1 MRGCRNTRVPA
12 HEVALTVVSL
22 SVLVG
27 CSSTTVNTDEMDAL
41 DSPVAVSH
49 VHGVDVDD
57 VRERAVIA
65 THYGLLSVD
74 LSAAA
79 GPSSPPAVLGDYRGD
94 VMGFVRV
101 DNRFLLSGHPPAGS
115 GEPANVG
122 ILEADLDAREWR
134 ALALSGEVDFHAMS
148 HMTVGESSLTA
159 GIDSATGR
167 VMTSNDGGV
176 SWHKG
181 AVIAARDLAIEP
193 SIASIVATTENGP
206 VISDD
211 LGQTWQSIERAPL
224 LVLVEVGFDTDSERR
239 VFGVDVH
246 GALHVSPNGLE
257 WQSLG
262 VLPIQ
267 PDAFGVGESG
277 TIVIVNTQ
285 SVMKSR
291 DGGQTWSQIADLSL
305 PAVSGEG

>member
-1 MRGCRNTRVPA
+1 MTAGGSSLRGSLLG
-12 HEVALTVVSL
+12 VAMFGSSL
-22 SVLVG
+22 LVG
-27 CSSTTVNTDEMDAL
+27 CTVAAVDTDATDAQPM
-41 DSPVAVSH
+41 PVAVSH

-57 VRERAVIA
+57 GRERVVIA
-65 THYGLLSVD
+65 THHGLLSVD
-74 LSAAA
+74 LSAAG

-94 VMGFVRV
+94 VMSFVRV

-115 GEPANVG
+115 DEPANVG
-122 ILEADLDAREWR
+122 ILEADLDARDWH
-134 ALALSGEVDFHAMS
+134 ALALSGVVDFHAMS
-148 HMTVGESSLTA
+148 HMTDGESSLTA

-176 SWHKG
+176 SWHQG
-181 AVIAARDLAIEP
+181 ATIAARDLAIEP
-193 SIASIVATTENGP
+193 SITSIVATTEDGP
-206 VISDD
+206 VISND

-224 LVLVEVGFDTDSERR
+224 LVLVEAGFDTDGQRR

-291 DGGQTWSQIADLSL
+291 DGGHTWSQIADLSL
-305 PAVSGEG
+305 PAVSVEG